1 MLKIKKGLNLPIS
14 GTPSSE
20 IDDSKTVRSVA
31 ILGEDY
37 PGMKPTMAVAPG
49 DPVKKGQILFSDKKT
64 EGVVFTSPIS
74 GTVAE
79 INRGSKR
86 AFISL
91 VVEAAGDEALP
102 FSRYDASE
110 LSKLER
116 SAVVEQLLSSGAWTA
131 LRTRPFSRIP
141 SPLSLI
147 HI

>member
-14 GTPSSE
+14 GKPSSE

-49 DPVKKGQILFSDKKT
+49 DSVKKGQILFSDKKT
-64 EGVVFTSPIS
+64 EGVIFISPIS

-91 VVEAAGDEALP
+91 VVEAAGDEAVS
-102 FSRYDASE
+102 FSRYDAAE
-110 LSKLER
+110 LSTGEC
-116 SAVVEQLLSSGAWTA
+116 STEG
-131 LRTRPFSRIP
+131 
-141 SPLSLI
+141 
-147 HI
+147 